1 MVDLAILVQQ
11 SYLQL
16 CQNKLFEG
24 SWKLNKMVEMHKK
37 NHLFQFQRKALTAK
51 ASGSGL
57 YDMNGLI

>member
-11 SYLQL
+11 LYLQL

-37 NHLFQFQRKALTAK
+37 TTCSNLKGRH
-51 ASGSGL
+51 
-57 YDMNGLI
+57 